1 MSQRTERRYGMNYEF
16 FSAAKEKAADLVDD
30 AREGLS
36 IMDRFLVT
44 SSVRTRTIITD
55 TKNGKKVVDTED
67 GYTREF
73 SLLKAAIVGVLAV
86 IAAVIIVASLCNS
99 AKNGKKLRE
108 HKKEL
113 KRIKR
118 LCKKSGVEYE
128 EDLPF

>member
-1 MSQRTERRYGMNYEF
+1 MNF
-16 FSAAKEKAADLVDD
+16 DFIPNVKEKAQDLLDD
-30 AREGLS
+30 AKEGLS

-44 SSVRTRTIITD
+44 SSVRTRTVITD

-73 SLLKAAIVGVLAV
+73 SLLKAAIVGVLAL

-99 AKNGKKLRE
+99 AKNGKRLRE

-113 KRIKR
+113 KRVKK
-118 LCKKSGVEYE
+118 LCKKSGIALD

>member
-1 MSQRTERRYGMNYEF
+1 MSLEF
-16 FSAAKEKAADLVDD
+16 IPTVKEKAQDFLDD

-36 IMDRFLVT
+36 IMDRYLVT
-44 SSVRTRTIITD
+44 SSVRTRTVITD
-55 TKNGKKVVDTED
+55 KKNGKKLCDSED

-73 SLLKAAIVGVLAV
+73 SLLKAVAIGILALVAASAVV
-86 IAAVIIVASLCNS
+86 ISICNG

-108 HKKEL
+108 QKKEL
-113 KRIKR
+113 KRIKK